1 MSLFKKKAPKYTPPP
16 VPQSP
21 VEEPQQQANG
31 VDNNNGA
38 QKSQLV
44 FHCQQAHG
52 SPLGLISGFSNV
64 KELYQKIAEC
74 YDFPPDEVRFI
85 FHIFEKFYKRMYY
98 VPIEEISQEQV
109 SDSLLIC

>member
-1 MSLFKKKAPKYTPPP
+1 MSLFKKKAPKYAPPP
-16 VPQSP
+16 TPTAPPLEDVQNT
-21 VEEPQQQANG
+21 NG

-74 YDFPPDEVRFI
+74 YDFPPEDVSF
-85 FHIFEKFYKRMYY
+85 FELGRYLPTYHHQRVY
-98 VPIEEISQEQV
+98 VYI
-109 SDSLLIC
+109 

>member
-16 VPQSP
+16 VPP
-21 VEEPQQQANG
+21 TPAEEYQQHNG
-31 VDNNNGA
+31 VDNNNGT

-74 YDFPPDEVRFI
+74 YDFPPED
-85 FHIFEKFYKRMYY
+85 
-98 VPIEEISQEQV
+98 V
-109 SDSLLIC
+109 SSTPLHLV

>member
-1 MSLFKKKAPKYTPPP
+1 MFKPKRAPKYTPPRPP
-16 VPQSP
+16 VPPEEEHQQS
-21 VEEPQQQANG
+21 NG
-31 VDNNNGA
+31 MDNNNGT

-74 YDFPPDEVRFI
+74 YDFPPEDVSLYALYI
-85 FHIFEKFYKRMYY
+85 PTYFE
-98 VPIEEISQEQV
+98 
-109 SDSLLIC
+109 

>member
-16 VPQSP
+16 VPPAPAEETLPQS
-21 VEEPQQQANG
+21 NG
-31 VDNNNGA
+31 VDNNNDS
-38 QKSQLV
+38 QKSLLV

-74 YDFPPDEVRFI
+74 YDFSPDD
-85 FHIFEKFYKRMYY
+85 
-98 VPIEEISQEQV
+98 V
-109 SDSLLIC
+109 SICNLLLYRKLYLNNLRILYLAGVSRYR

>member
-16 VPQSP
+16 VPPTS
-21 VEEPQQQANG
+21 VEEPEQQNG
-31 VDNNNGA
+31 VDNNNGT

-74 YDFPPDEVRFI
+74 YDFPADD
-85 FHIFEKFYKRMYY
+85 
-98 VPIEEISQEQV
+98 V
-109 SDSLLIC
+109 SSK

>member
-1 MSLFKKKAPKYTPPP
+1 MSIFKKRTPKYPPP
-16 VPQSP
+16 APPQP
-21 VEEPQQQANG
+21 AAEEPVHDQSNG
-31 VDNNNGA
+31 VDNNNG

-74 YDFPPDEVRFI
+74 YDFPPEDVSVVLLI
-85 FHIFEKFYKRMYY
+85 VQIIY
-98 VPIEEISQEQV
+98 
-109 SDSLLIC
+109 SDSYRYSMYVYLLYTK

>member
-1 MSLFKKKAPKYTPPP
+1 MSLFKKKAPKYAPPP
-16 VPQSP
+16 APTAPPLEDVQNT
-21 VEEPQQQANG
+21 NG

-74 YDFPPDEVRFI
+74 YDFPPEDVSL
-85 FHIFEKFYKRMYY
+85 FY
-98 VPIEEISQEQV
+98 VGS
-109 SDSLLIC
+109 

>member
-16 VPQSP
+16 VPP
-21 VEEPQQQANG
+21 VVEDPVPANG

-74 YDFPPDEVRFI
+74 YDFPPEDVSVVFPFI
-85 FHIFEKFYKRMYY
+85 
-98 VPIEEISQEQV
+98 
-109 SDSLLIC
+109 

>member
-1 MSLFKKKAPKYTPPP
+1 MSLFKKKAPKYAPPP
-16 VPQSP
+16 VPPTVAEDAHTQP
-21 VEEPQQQANG
+21 NG

-38 QKSQLV
+38 PKSQLV

-74 YDFPPDEVRFI
+74 YDFPPEDVSFFFIDFVISSKLVFLDRRVASVGCSDYDE
-85 FHIFEKFYKRMYY
+85 HH
-98 VPIEEISQEQV
+98 
-109 SDSLLIC
+109 L